1 MLAKA
6 MLAKWLV
13 ALSNFDQRFSG
24 EKSLAF
30 SLDENS
36 PYFAPAA
43 TRDRTRELPLSVE
56 FRVVPTLLPVRPQAV
71 FDGRTRSINSAA

>member
-13 ALSNFDQRFSG
+13 ALSNFDQRFSD

-36 PYFAPAA
+36 LYFAPAA
-43 TRDRTRELPLSVE
+43 TWDRIRELPLW
-56 FRVVPTLLPVRPQAV
+56 
-71 FDGRTRSINSAA
+71 NSE